1 MATLQERVSLLATR
15 IGAECKALHGQIGS
29 LAELPEAQRA
39 SLVAAIKNINA
50 SLVTINSN
58 ISTNAG
64 DIDTAEAAIT
74 QLQTDLGALRDQVAA
89 ATNINDSAVSTT
101 TTYSSSKIVSEINAA
116 KQAVKNDLL
125 DGAGEAYDTLK
136 ELGAAIEANK
146 GLIEAFE
153 EVAAG
158 HVKFD
163 GAQSLTDT
171 QKEQARSN
179 IGAAASADLSA
190 LDTRVGTSEGKITTV
205 EGKVSTLEGKMT
217 TVEGKVSTLEGKM
230 EAVEGKAAA
239 NEEAIAGHGERL
251 TAVEAKAKKNGEDL
265 VALTTRVGAVETKA
279 GANETAISNLAA
291 AVGNTDTDY
300 VAAFEAALAA

>member
-15 IGAECKALHGQIGS
+15 MGAECKTLHGKIGA
-29 LAELPEAQRA
+29 LTELPEAQRA
-39 SLVAAIKNINA
+39 SLVAAIKDINA
-50 SLVTINSN
+50 SLVTVNAN
-58 ISTNAG
+58 IGTNAG
-64 DIDTAEAAIT
+64 NIT
-74 QLQTDLGALRDQVAA
+74 TMQGALDQLEDDLQALQEQIAA
-89 ATNINDSAVSTT
+89 ATNINDSEVGTT

-116 KQAVKNDLL
+116 KQAVKNELL

-153 EVAAG
+153 AVAAG

-179 IGAAASADLSA
+179 IGAAAASALSA
-190 LDTRVGTSEGKITTV
+190 LDTRVGTAEGKIATV
-205 EGKVSTLEGKMT
+205 EGKVSTLEGKMS
-217 TVEGKVSTLEGKM
+217 TVEGKVSTLESEM
-230 EAVEGKAAA
+230 DAVEGKASA
-239 NEEAIAGHGERL
+239 NETAIAGHGERL

-265 VALTTRVGAVETKA
+265 VALTTRVGNVETKA
-279 GANETAISNLAA
+279 GANETAIANLVA

>member
-29 LAELPEAQRA
+29 LAELPESQRA

-50 SLVTINSN
+50 SITTITGNV
-58 ISTNAG
+58 STNAG
-64 DIDTAEAAIT
+64 DIDTLETNLGNLQEAFET
-74 QLQTDLGALRDQVAA
+74 LRDQVAV
-89 ATNINDSAVSTT
+89 ATNIDDTKASTT

-153 EVAAG
+153 AVAAG

-179 IGAAASADLSA
+179 IGAAAASALSA
-190 LDTRVGTSEGKITTV
+190 LDTRVGTAEGKITTV
-205 EGKVSTLEGKMT
+205 EGKVSTLEGKIT
-217 TVEGKVSTLEGKM
+217 TVEGEVSTLEGKM
-230 EAVEGKAAA
+230 KAVEDKASA
-239 NEEAIAGHGERL
+239 NETAIAGHGERL

-279 GANETAISNLAA
+279 GANETAISNLVA

>member
-15 IGAECKALHGQIGS
+15 MGQECKTLHGKIGALT
-29 LAELPEAQRA
+29 ELPEAQRA
-39 SLVAAIKNINA
+39 SLVAAIKDINA

-58 ISTNAG
+58 IGTNAG
-64 DIDTAEAAIT
+64 DIDTLETNLGNLQEAFET
-74 QLQTDLGALRDQVAA
+74 LRDQVAA
-89 ATNINDSAVSTT
+89 ATNIDDSKVSAT
-101 TTYSSSKIVSEINAA
+101 TTYSSSKITSEITAA
-116 KQAVKNDLL
+116 KQAVKNELL

-146 GLIEAFE
+146 GLLEAFE

-163 GAQSLTDT
+163 GAQDLNAE
-171 QKEQARSN
+171 QQAQARTN
-179 IGAAASADLSA
+179 IGAAAASDHTA
-190 LDTRVGTSEGKITTV
+190 LAGRVSTAEGKITTV

-217 TVEGKVSTLEGKM
+217 AVEGKVTTLEGEM
-230 EAVEGKAAA
+230 DAVQALAGS
-239 NEEAIAGHGERL
+239 NETAIAGHGERL

-265 VALTTRVGAVETKA
+265 AALTTRVGAVETKA
-279 GANETAISNLAA
+279 GANETAIANLAA

-300 VAAFEAALAA
+300 VAAFEAALA